1 MARLLKKQGLQALD
15 PLAALKSFLPRAL
28 REVLLNAACATAVL
42 VACSAVPLL
51 M

>member
-15 PLAALKSFLPRAL
+15 PLAALNSFLPRAL
-28 REVLLNAACATAVL
+28 REVPVLLHYVWLAQLCR
-42 VACSAVPLL
+42 SR